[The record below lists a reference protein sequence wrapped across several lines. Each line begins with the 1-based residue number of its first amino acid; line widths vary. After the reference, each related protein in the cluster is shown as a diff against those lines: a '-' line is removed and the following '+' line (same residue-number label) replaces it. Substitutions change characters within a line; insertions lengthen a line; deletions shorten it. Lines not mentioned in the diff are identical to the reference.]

1 MEFLATKLDGC
12 FVIQSNPYI
21 DERGSFER
29 LYCEDSFKEKGLN
42 YKFINTNYSFN
53 KFAGTVRGMHMQ
65 REPYGEVKLVKC
77 VQGSVFDVAID
88 MRKDSL
94 TRFKWFGLVLS
105 SRNNKQLYIPKGF
118 AHGYQSLEDN
128 TAVSYMVSEVYHP
141 ESELGIC
148 YSDPK
153 ISIDWPLETKKISEK
168 DSKLEYILN

>member
-1 MEFLATKLDGC
+1 MEFLATQLEGC
-12 FVIQSNPYI
+12 FVIQSNPHI

-29 LYCEDSFKEKGLN
+29 LYCADSFKEKGLN
-42 YKFINTNYSFN
+42 YNFINTNYSFN

-105 SRNNKQLYIPKGF
+105 SRNNKQLYIPNGF
-118 AHGYQSLEDN
+118 AHGYQSLEN
-128 TAVSYMVSEVYHP
+128 NSAVIYMVSEAYHP
-141 ESELGIC
+141 ESEFGIC
-148 YSDPK
+148 YRDPK
-153 ISIDWPLETKKISEK
+153 ISIDWPLEVKRISEK

>member
-1 MEFLATKLDGC
+1 MEFLATQLEGC

-77 VQGSVFDVAID
+77 VEGSIFDVAID
-88 MRKDSL
+88 MREDSL

-118 AHGYQSLEDN
+118 AHGYQSLEN
-128 TAVSYMVSEVYHP
+128 NSAVIYMVSEAYHP

-148 YSDPK
+148 YRDPK
-153 ISIDWPLETKKISEK
+153 ISIDWPLEAKRISEK